1 MQEIRV
7 IDVNQQ
13 TLEMFGARSKDHL
26 LNNLSQVFRGEMAE
40 SFAEQLQD
48 LWEGKTVQQR
58 EVINYSLSGM
68 RCTSTCSSL
77 CWVVIRTIGAWCC
90 SRW

>member
-7 IDVNQQ
+7 IDVNKQ
-13 TLEMFGARSKDHL
+13 TLEMFGARSKDNL

-48 LWEGKTVQQR
+48 LWEGKPVQQR
-58 EVINYSLSGM
+58 EV
-68 RCTSTCSSL
+68 TS
-77 CWVVIRTIGAWCC
+77 
-90 SRW
+90 